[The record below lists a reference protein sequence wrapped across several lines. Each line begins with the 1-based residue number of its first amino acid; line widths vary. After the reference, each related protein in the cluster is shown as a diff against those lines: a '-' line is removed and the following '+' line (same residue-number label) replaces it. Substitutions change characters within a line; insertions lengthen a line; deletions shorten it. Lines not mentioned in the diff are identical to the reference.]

1 MHQNIK
7 RALFFGGDQNQIV
20 SFQLIYVFLLLYIV
34 CILSLTKPVNDE
46 EFDTLGGSLVS
57 LVRWSGA
64 SETRTTCEFC
74 PCGEKDAAHKK
85 RSGALTQLNTH
96 VCLITRGIFLSI
108 TFGIVKDQ
116 GGEWSLGKEG
126 TDRELSPHS
135 PQGTSDLTGWSWSRD
150 GHQCSGFT
158 DEETEDYP
166 VGKFRHPHQSWLL
179 LTLEGAARK
188 EGEVPRLMG

>member
-1 MHQNIK
+1 MWRERCCPYEKIWGINIAEHTCMFNNKGDFSFPHFWDSK
-7 RALFFGGDQNQIV
+7 RPG
-20 SFQLIYVFLLLYIV
+20 
-34 CILSLTKPVNDE
+34 
-46 EFDTLGGSLVS
+46 
-57 LVRWSGA
+57 R
-64 SETRTTCEFC
+64 
-74 PCGEKDAAHKK
+74 
-85 RSGALTQLNTH
+85 
-96 VCLITRGIFLSI
+96 
-108 TFGIVKDQ
+108 
-116 GGEWSLGKEG
+116 EWSLGKEG

-150 GHQCSGFT
+150 GHQCFGFT